1 MIERYTLKE
10 MGSLWSD
17 ENKFRTWLIV
27 EIAVCEA
34 QAELGY
40 IPSEAVETIKNKAN
54 FNIHRILEIEEEVKH
69 DVIAF
74 LTSVAEYIGEES
86 RYIHLGMTSSDLLD
100 TSTALLLKEAGEKLL
115 KRVAKLIEA
124 LKEKAIK
131 YKNTPMIGRTHG
143 VHSEPVTFGMK
154 MALWYEEMQRN
165 KDRLLKAVE
174 SISVGKIS
182 GAVGTYAHIDP
193 KIEKITCK
201 KLGIKAANVSTQVIQ
216 RDRHAEFLNAIA
228 VCGASLEKFASEIRH
243 LQKTEVRE
251 VEEYFSKG
259 QKGSSAM
266 PHKRNPITCER
277 VSGLARI
284 LRTNALAGIEN
295 IALWHERDISHSSVE
310 RIIFPDSTIIL
321 DYILYK
327 FTDIVENLLVYPD
340 IMLENINKT
349 KGLIASQPI
358 MLELTKNG
366 MLREDAYALVQGLA
380 MESLK
385 QKSDFKSFIKKD
397 KTINQYLSEETI
409 EECFKPDIFLKN
421 IDFIFKEIGLI
432 NS

>member
-17 ENKFRTWLIV
+17 ENKFQTWLKV

-34 QAELGY
+34 QAKLGH
-40 IPSEAVETIKNKAN
+40 IPSDAVQIIKMKADFDKN
-54 FNIHRILEIEEEVKH
+54 RILEIEEEVKH

-74 LTSVAEYIGEES
+74 LTNVAEYVGEES

-100 TSTALLLKEAGEKLL
+100 TSTAMLLKESGELLLKRIDEQIK
-115 KRVAKLIEA
+115 VI
-124 LKEKAIK
+124 KEKALK

-143 VHSEPVTFGMK
+143 IHSEPVTFGMK

-165 KDRLLKAVE
+165 KERMKRAIKEV
-174 SISVGKIS
+174 SVGKIS

-193 KIEKITCK
+193 KIEKLTCK
-201 KLGIKAANVSTQVIQ
+201 MLGLKAANVSTQIIQ

-228 VCGASLEKFASEIRH
+228 ITGASLEKFANEIRH
-243 LQKTEVRE
+243 LQKTEVLE

-277 VSGLARI
+277 VTGLARL
-284 LRTNALAGIEN
+284 LRANAHAGIEN

-310 RIIFPDSTIIL
+310 RVIFPDSTIIL
-321 DYILYK
+321 DYMLYK
-327 FTDIVENLLVYPD
+327 FTDIVKNLNVYPEN
-340 IMLENINKT
+340 MLENINKT
-349 KGLIASQPI
+349 KGLIASQPL
-358 MLELTKNG
+358 MLELTKKG
-366 MLREDAYALVQGLA
+366 MLREDAYKVIQELA
-380 MESLK
+380 M
-385 QKSDFKSFIKKD
+385 KSWHEKTDFKTLVKSSKK
-397 KTINQYLSEETI
+397 INKFLNENEI
-409 EECFKPDIFLKN
+409 EECFKPEIFLKSIN
-421 IDFIFKEIGLI
+421 FIFKEVGLK
-432 NS
+432 